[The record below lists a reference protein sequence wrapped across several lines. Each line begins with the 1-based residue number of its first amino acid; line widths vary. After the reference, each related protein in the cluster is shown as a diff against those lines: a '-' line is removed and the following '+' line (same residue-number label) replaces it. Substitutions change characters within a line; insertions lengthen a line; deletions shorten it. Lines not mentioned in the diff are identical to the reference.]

1 LLWFLDARPGGDDLS
16 AYILRR
22 TLISIPV
29 IIAISIGIFFLVRLA
44 PGDPV
49 MMQMDPELASSDPG
63 YIERRRAELG
73 LDQSIPV
80 QYVAWARL
88 VVKGDL
94 GFSFTQRRPV
104 LQVVLERLPATL
116 RLMGTAIVI
125 ALLVAV
131 PLGIIAALKRN
142 GPVDYSVAAI
152 SLTAISVPSFFLAL
166 GSIYVFGLVLGVLPT
181 AGMGPGGFRD
191 SVRYLVMPAGILGFA
206 LAGPMTRYVRS
217 SLLEELGKDY
227 VRTARAKGAA
237 PTRVVIRHALRNS
250 LIPLI
255 TVIAVYIPQMLA
267 GAVVLEQI
275 FAWPGMG
282 RLVISAISGRDYPV
296 IVGFTLFVGILV
308 VVFNLIADILYAVVD
323 PRISL
328 R

>member
-1 LLWFLDARPGGDDLS
+1 MTT
-16 AYILRR
+16 YIIRR
-22 TLISIPV
+22 TLIAVPV
-29 IIAISIGIFFLVRLA
+29 MIAISIGIFFLVRLA

-49 MMQMDPELASSDPG
+49 TMRLDPELAANDPG

-73 LDQSIPV
+73 LDQPVPV
-80 QYVAWARL
+80 QYLNWARL
-88 VVKGDL
+88 TAQGDL
-94 GFSFTQRRPV
+94 GFSFMQRRPV
-104 LQVVLERLPATL
+104 LDVVLERIPATL

-125 ALLVAV
+125 ALILAV
-131 PLGIIAALKRN
+131 PLGIIAALRRN
-142 GPVDYSVAAI
+142 SPVDYSVAAL

-166 GSIYVFGLVLGVLPT
+166 GSIYVFGLVLGLLPT
-181 AGMGPGGFRD
+181 SGMGDGGFRETW
-191 SVRYLVMPAGILGFA
+191 RYLVMPAGILGFA

-227 VRTARAKGAA
+227 VRTARAKGSS
-237 PTRVVIRHALRNS
+237 PTRVVVRHALRNS

-255 TVIAVYIPQMLA
+255 TVIAIYIPQMLA

-282 RLVISAISGRDYPV
+282 RLVISAINNRDYPV
-296 IVGFTLFVGILV
+296 IVGFTLFVGFLV
-308 VVFNLIADILYAVVD
+308 VLFNLIADILYAVVD

>member
-1 LLWFLDARPGGDDLS
+1 MT
-16 AYILRR
+16 AYIVRR
-22 TLISIPV
+22 TLIAIPV
-29 IIAISIGIFFLVRLA
+29 MIAISIGIFFLVRLA

-49 MMQMDPELASSDPG
+49 TMRLDPELAASDPG

-73 LDQSIPV
+73 LDQPVPV
-80 QYVAWARL
+80 QYLAWARDTAR
-88 VVKGDL
+88 GDL
-94 GFSFTQRRPV
+94 GFSFTHRRPV
-104 LQVVLERLPATL
+104 LEIVLERVPATL
-116 RLMGTAIVI
+116 RLMGSAIVI
-125 ALLVAV
+125 ALMLSL
-131 PLGIIAALKRN
+131 PLGIIAALRKN
-142 GPVDYSVAAI
+142 SAVDYSVAAL

-166 GSIYVFGLVLGVLPT
+166 GAIYVFGLVLGLLPT
-181 AGMGPGGFRD
+181 AGMGSGGFRE
-191 SVRYLVMPAGILGFA
+191 SLRYLIMPAGILGFA

-227 VRTARAKGAA
+227 VRTARAKGSS
-237 PTRVVIRHALRNS
+237 PTRVVVRHALRNS

-255 TVIAVYIPQMLA
+255 TVIAIYIPQMLA

-282 RLVISAISGRDYPV
+282 RLVISSINGRDYPV
-296 IVGFTLFVGILV
+296 IVGFTLFVGFLV
-308 VVFNLIADILYAVVD
+308 VLFNLIADILYAVVD